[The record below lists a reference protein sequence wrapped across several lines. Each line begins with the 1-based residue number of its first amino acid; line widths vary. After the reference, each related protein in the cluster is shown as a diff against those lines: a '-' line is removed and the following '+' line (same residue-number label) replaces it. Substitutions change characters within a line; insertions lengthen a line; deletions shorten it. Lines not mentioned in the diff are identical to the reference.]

1 MQNLRHVLVIGL
13 ILVFT
18 ASVTFAQHTSEEAAG
33 EQREAVVEVGNKI
46 CPVSGDKIEEIE
58 EGAALK
64 VEDKGKVYN
73 LCCKACMKDFKK
85 DPDKYIQKIEEE
97 LKKRTEQ
104 EKEAMPA
111 PEMPEGMTESHHQ
124 HH

>member
-1 MQNLRHVLVIGL
+1 MQNLRHVLAIGL

-18 ASVTFAQHTSEEAAG
+18 ASVAFAQHTSEEAAG
-33 EQREAVVEVGNKI
+33 EEREAVVEVGNKI
-46 CPVSGDKIEEIE
+46 CPVSGEKIEEKEAYQIE
-58 EGAALK
+58 HEGK
-64 VEDKGKVYN
+64 IYN

-85 DPDKYIQKIEEE
+85 DPDKYIKKIEEE

-111 PEMPEGMTESHHQ
+111 PEMPGGMTESHQ